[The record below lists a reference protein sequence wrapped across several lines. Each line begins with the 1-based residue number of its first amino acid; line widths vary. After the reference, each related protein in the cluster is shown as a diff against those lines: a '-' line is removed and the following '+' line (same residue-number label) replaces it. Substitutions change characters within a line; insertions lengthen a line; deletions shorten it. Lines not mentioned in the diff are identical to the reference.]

1 MTGVVS
7 VHTGRPATPEVSRLD
22 GPAPLP
28 TFGATRCGA
37 RGPMSARFRI
47 VFVSLLALLLAVD
60 AQRVIREAPDSAGLF
75 GGITLGVHELGHV
88 LWSPFGEFMAVAGGS
103 LTQLLAPLAA
113 CLVLRRQ
120 DDRLGAL
127 IPLFWLASSLGNLS
141 AYIRDARDMALD
153 LVSPGDGDIIHDW
166 NYLLERL
173 DLLPKDQALA
183 NACVMTA
190 WLVLLLSALLF
201 ARRARAL
208 WHEVGA

>member
-1 MTGVVS
+1 
-7 VHTGRPATPEVSRLD
+7 
-22 GPAPLP
+22 
-28 TFGATRCGA
+28 
-37 RGPMSARFRI
+37 MSARFRI
-47 VFVSLLALLLAVD
+47 VFVSLLALLLAFD

-173 DLLPKDQALA
+173 DLLPMDQALA
-183 NACVMTA
+183 NACVRTA

-208 WHEVGA
+208 WHEVGT